1 VEPSNPPLLASG
13 TPVHPSVIL
22 SFPDIT
28 DPRPDEVDNYPLV
41 MDWIW
46 DELSEK
52 AKLFKNGAFKDR
64 IKDSMTI
71 TKVFKVLM

>member
-1 VEPSNPPLLASG
+1 MEQSNSPLLASG

-46 DELSEK
+46 GELSEQ
-52 AKLFKNGAFKDR
+52 AKRFKNGAFKDR
-64 IKDSMTI
+64 IKDTMTI
-71 TKVFKVLM
+71 RKVFKILM

>member
-1 VEPSNPPLLASG
+1 MQQSNSHLLAII

-52 AKLFKNGAFKDR
+52 AKSFKNGAFKDR